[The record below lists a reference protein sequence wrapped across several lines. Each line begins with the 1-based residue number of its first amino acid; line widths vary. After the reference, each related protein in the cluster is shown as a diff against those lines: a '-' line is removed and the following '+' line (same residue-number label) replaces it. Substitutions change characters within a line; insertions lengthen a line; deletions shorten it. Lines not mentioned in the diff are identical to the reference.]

1 MNTGYIYK
9 IYDNTNNNVYYGSTI
24 QKLSRRLSG
33 HRRSYKNYLN
43 GKYHF
48 VSSFKII
55 ENGDFSISLIEQVEY
70 NDKIELTAR
79 ERFYIENNGCVNKVI
94 PNRNPKEYREANKE
108 HIKERFKLY
117 REVNKEHIKE
127 QRKIYREANKDKK
140 KEKDKIYRESNKDK
154 IKEQKKLYY
163 EKNKDKVKEQIKL
176 YCEANKNKIKE
187 QKKLYREKI
196 KIREKIK
203 NKYLA

>member
-1 MNTGYIYK
+1 MNIGYIYK

-70 NDKIELTAR
+70 NDKIELRAR
-79 ERFYIENNGCVNKVI
+79 ERFYIENNKCVNKCI
-94 PNRNPKEYREANKE
+94 PNRNSKEWREANIE
-108 HIKERFKLY
+108 Y
-117 REVNKEHIKE
+117 IKE
-127 QRKIYREANKDKK
+127 QKKIYRQE
-140 KEKDKIYRESNKDK
+140 NKDK
-154 IKEQKKLYY
+154 IKEQM
-163 EKNKDKVKEQIKL
+163 KL
-176 YCEANKNKIKE
+176 YCEANKDKRKEKDKKYRESHKDKIKDY
-187 QKKLYREKI
+187 QKLYYQ
-196 KIREKIK
+196 K
-203 NKYLA
+203 NKDKEIT